1 MGYEKLK
8 VGGGGA
14 TKNDLGWGPGEGGGG
29 GGEFFWDSFFV
40 YFLIL

>member
-14 TKNDLGWGPGEGGGG
+14 TKNDLGWGPGEGG
-29 GGEFFWDSFFV
+29 SFFG
-40 YFLIL
+40 ILSLFIS